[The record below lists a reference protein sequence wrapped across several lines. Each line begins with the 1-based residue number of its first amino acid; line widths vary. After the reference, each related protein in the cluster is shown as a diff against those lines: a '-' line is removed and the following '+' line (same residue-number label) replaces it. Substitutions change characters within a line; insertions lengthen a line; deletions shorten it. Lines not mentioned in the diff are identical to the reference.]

1 MRFISVIAVFVMSLG
16 ICAQAG
22 DVQSQQGMPELVR
35 FSPDMADKS
44 LDPCTDFFQYSCSK
58 WIKAN
63 PIPAD
68 QAAWGSFGALEIWNV
83 AAIRET
89 LESAA
94 EGNGGDAVEQKVG
107 NYYASCMDEAAINKA
122 GITPLK
128 PVLDRIDRLKDKA
141 QLPQLMATIHQIIR
155 PANLNFLDAQYP
167 GVLFGVYYSPDF
179 SDASR
184 TLAAIDQSGMGM
196 PGREFYLKDD
206 AKSKEIRDQYL
217 KYVAHVLELSGTP
230 QDQASADA
238 KTILAIE
245 TAMAKAAMDIVL
257 RRDPKNLN
265 NKMSLEQVQA
275 LTPSFNWKQ
284 YLSAM
289 EVPDS
294 PQYLVFAPDF
304 FRGLQKLISTEPVEH
319 WRSYLRYS
327 LVRSLANSL
336 SQPFVE
342 ANFDFFAR
350 TLAGTKEIE
359 PRWRRCSYYADA
371 DLGEAVGQAYVK
383 KFFSPQSKARMLEMV
398 KAIEN
403 ALHEDVDAQT
413 WMAAK
418 TKELAHEKL
427 RAQVDKI
434 AYPDHWRD
442 YSALEIKRDDFL
454 GNVQRSARFE
464 IHRRMALTN
473 KPTDR
478 SMWTMTPPTVNAY
491 EDTQTNTINFPAGIL
506 QPPFFEASQIDAVN
520 YGGIG
525 AVIGHEITHGYDDQ
539 GRKFDGAGNLRDW
552 WTKEDSAAYDQK
564 DQCITDE
571 YTQEVPEA
579 GVKQNGKLSAGEDT
593 ADNGGIHLALAA
605 LQNTLK
611 SQGKTMDSPAEGGL
625 TQLQAFFLSYA
636 DIWCGELRPE
646 LTRTLVLTQGHSLNR
661 YRVNNVI
668 ANMPEFAHAFGCH
681 GGQPMVHANACR
693 VW

>member
-350 TLAGTKEIE
+350 TLAGTKEI
-359 PRWRRCSYYADA
+359 
-371 DLGEAVGQAYVK
+371 
-383 KFFSPQSKARMLEMV
+383 
-398 KAIEN
+398 
-403 ALHEDVDAQT
+403 
-413 WMAAK
+413 
-418 TKELAHEKL
+418 
-427 RAQVDKI
+427 
-434 AYPDHWRD
+434 
-442 YSALEIKRDDFL
+442 
-454 GNVQRSARFE
+454 
-464 IHRRMALTN
+464 
-473 KPTDR
+473 
-478 SMWTMTPPTVNAY
+478 
-491 EDTQTNTINFPAGIL
+491 
-506 QPPFFEASQIDAVN
+506 
-520 YGGIG
+520 
-525 AVIGHEITHGYDDQ
+525 
-539 GRKFDGAGNLRDW
+539 
-552 WTKEDSAAYDQK
+552 
-564 DQCITDE
+564 
-571 YTQEVPEA
+571 
-579 GVKQNGKLSAGEDT
+579 
-593 ADNGGIHLALAA
+593 
-605 LQNTLK
+605 
-611 SQGKTMDSPAEGGL
+611 
-625 TQLQAFFLSYA
+625 
-636 DIWCGELRPE
+636 
-646 LTRTLVLTQGHSLNR
+646 
-661 YRVNNVI
+661 
-668 ANMPEFAHAFGCH
+668 
-681 GGQPMVHANACR
+681 
-693 VW
+693 

>member
-1 MRFISVIAVFVMSLG
+1 MRFLSVIAVFVMSVA
-16 ICAQAG
+16 ICGQAG

-35 FSPDMADKS
+35 FSPDRADKS
-44 LDPCTDFFQYSCSK
+44 LDPCDDFFQYSCSK

-68 QAAWGSFGALEIWNV
+68 QAAWGSFGVLGMWNV

-94 EGNGGDAVEQKVG
+94 SASSGDAAEKKVG
-107 NYYASCMDEAAINKA
+107 DYYASCMDEAAINKA

-128 PVLDRIDRLKDKA
+128 PVLEQVDKLKDKA
-141 QLPQLMATIHQIIR
+141 QMPQLMASIHQMIR

-167 GVLFGVYYSPDF
+167 GVLFGIYYSPDF

-206 AKSKEIRDQYL
+206 AKSKEIRDEYV
-217 KYVAHVLELSGTP
+217 KYVAHVLELSGTSRA
-230 QDQASADA
+230 QASSDA
-238 KTILAIE
+238 QTILAME
-245 TAMAKAAMDIVL
+245 TEMAKAAMDIVL

-275 LTPSFNWKQ
+275 LTPSFSWKE

-289 EVPDS
+289 DVPDS

-304 FRGLQKLISTEPVEH
+304 FRGMQKLILAEPIEH
-319 WRSYLRYS
+319 WRAYLRYS
-327 LVRSLANSL
+327 IVRSLANSL

-383 KFFSPQSKARMLEMV
+383 KFFSPQSKVRMLEMV

-403 ALHEDVDAQT
+403 ALQEDIDAQT
-413 WMAAK
+413 WMAPK
-418 TKELAHEKL
+418 TKALAHEKL

-442 YSALEIKRDDFL
+442 YSALEITRDDFSAMY
-454 GNVQRSARFE
+454 SARPGS
-464 IHRRMALTN
+464 RY
-473 KPTDR
+473 
-478 SMWTMTPPTVNAY
+478 S
-491 EDTQTNTINFPAGIL
+491 
-506 QPPFFEASQIDAVN
+506 
-520 YGGIG
+520 
-525 AVIGHEITHGYDDQ
+525 
-539 GRKFDGAGNLRDW
+539 
-552 WTKEDSAAYDQK
+552 
-564 DQCITDE
+564 
-571 YTQEVPEA
+571 
-579 GVKQNGKLSAGEDT
+579 GVWL
-593 ADNGGIHLALAA
+593 
-605 LQNTLK
+605 
-611 SQGKTMDSPAEGGL
+611 
-625 TQLQAFFLSYA
+625 
-636 DIWCGELRPE
+636 
-646 LTRTLVLTQGHSLNR
+646 
-661 YRVNNVI
+661 
-668 ANMPEFAHAFGCH
+668 
-681 GGQPMVHANACR
+681 
-693 VW
+693 

>member
-1 MRFISVIAVFVMSLG
+1 MRFISVISVFVVSLA
-16 ICAQAG
+16 ICARAG

-44 LDPCTDFFQYSCSK
+44 LDPCNDFFQYSCSK

-94 EGNGGDAVEQKVG
+94 NANGGDTVEQKVG
-107 NYYASCMDEAAINKA
+107 NYYAACMDEAAINKA

-128 PVLDRIDRLKDKA
+128 PVLDQIDGLKDKA
-141 QLPQLMATIHQIIR
+141 QLPQLMATIHQSIR

-167 GVLFGVYYSPDF
+167 GVLFGIYYSPDF

-184 TLAAIDQSGMGM
+184 TLAALDQSGMGM

-206 AKSKEIRDQYL
+206 AKSKEIRDRYL

-230 QDQASADA
+230 KAQASVDA
-238 KTILAIE
+238 QTILAME
-245 TAMAKAAMDIVL
+245 TEMAKAAMDIVL

-265 NKMSLEQVQA
+265 HKMSLAQVQA

-289 EVPDS
+289 KVPAS
-294 PQYLVFAPDF
+294 PQYLVFSPDF
-304 FRGLQKLISTEPVEH
+304 FRGVQKLISTQPVEH
-319 WRSYLRYS
+319 WRAYLRYS
-327 LVRSLANSL
+327 IVRSLANSL

-371 DLGEAVGQAYVK
+371 DLGEAVGEAYVK
-383 KFFSPQSKARMLEMV
+383 KFFSPQSKARMLDMV

-403 ALHEDVDAQT
+403 ALHEDIDTQT

-442 YSALEIKRDDFL
+442 YSALEIKRNDFL

-464 IHRRMALTN
+464 INRRLALTN

-491 EDTQTNTINFPAGIL
+491 EDSQMNTINFPAGIL

-571 YTQEVPEA
+571 YTQDVPEA

-593 ADNGGIHLALAA
+593 ADNGGIHLALAG

-611 SQGKTMDSPAEGGL
+611 SQGKTLDSPAEGGL

-646 LTRTLVLTQGHSLNR
+646 LTRTLVLTQGHSLNH

-681 GGQPMVHANACR
+681 SGQAMVHANACR